1 MANALIVGATGLV
14 GSNVLRYTAASG
26 RYDKIYSIQR
36 KLVEDAPASI
46 QQIILESLDNMEDVD
61 IDSIED
67 VYCCLGTTIKKAGN
81 KEAFRK
87 VDYDYPVKVCAWS
100 ATKGAKHLLVISAM
114 GANKKSIFFYNQV
127 KGELEETLSQ
137 QYLIPYVSVL
147 RPSLLM
153 GLRTESRPGE
163 KLAVHLANIINP
175 LMVGSLRKFRGIK
188 AEDVA
193 KAMVFIASTTPNQ
206 HVRVYLSDE
215 LQTLSRNSVIKNA

>member
-14 GSNVLRYTAASG
+14 GSYVLQYTAASG

-36 KLVEDAPASI
+36 KLVEDSPASI
-46 QQIILESLDNMEDVD
+46 QQIILESLDNIEDVV
-61 IDSIED
+61 IDSIDD
-67 VYCCLGTTIKKAGN
+67 VYCCLGTTIKKAGSN
-81 KEAFRK
+81 DAFRK

-100 ATKGAKHLLVISAM
+100 ATKGAKHLLVITAM
-114 GANKKSIFFYNQV
+114 GANKKSMFFYNRV

-163 KLAVHLANIINP
+163 KLAIRLANFIHPFMI
-175 LMVGSLRKFRGIK
+175 GSLRKYRGIK

-215 LQTLSRNSVIKNA
+215 LQALASNSNI